1 MSAQALAHGPWA
13 LLHSADLMRQLLSDC
28 YDALKEA
35 MPKNDSTSQ
44 LYGTYTARKPRPTHN
59 RPLPL
64 PDALLQGAPSSNP
77 DELDVDWI
85 KRIVEEPWL
94 WQLQW
99 ATLSV
104 LFVSEPYRN
113 LLELHCPQH
122 VATHWLRPLEERLY
136 QKMLGKTTTDDFPD
150 EYAARTPLM
159 TVISELILLKMMY
172 ERR

>member
-1 MSAQALAHGPWA
+1 MDRGP
-13 LLHSADLMRQLLSDC
+13 SFTPADLMRQLLSDC
-28 YDALKEA
+28 YDALKET

-44 LYGTYTARKPRPTHN
+44 LYGTYTARKPRQLTTD
-59 RPLPL
+59 RCRCQT
-64 PDALLQGAPSSNP
+64 LLKGAPSSDP

-85 KRIVEEPWL
+85 KRVVEELWL

-104 LFVSEPYRN
+104 LFVSEPYRK

-122 VATHWLRPLEERLY
+122 VAAHWLRPLEERLY